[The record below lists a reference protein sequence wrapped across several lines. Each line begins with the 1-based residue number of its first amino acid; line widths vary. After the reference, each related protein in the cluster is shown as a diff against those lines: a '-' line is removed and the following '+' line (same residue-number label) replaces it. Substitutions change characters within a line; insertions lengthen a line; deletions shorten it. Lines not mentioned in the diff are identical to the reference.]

1 MYDVDFSALRVFLR
15 SGSKTEFSR
24 TRAVAEEKRPELR
37 HAGYIAMPDRRANT
51 FERSASTEGILLLI
65 NIIIDAYQK
74 S

>member
-51 FERSASTEGILLLI
+51 FEKSETTKRMLLWI
-65 NIIIDAYQK
+65 DTIIDAYQK